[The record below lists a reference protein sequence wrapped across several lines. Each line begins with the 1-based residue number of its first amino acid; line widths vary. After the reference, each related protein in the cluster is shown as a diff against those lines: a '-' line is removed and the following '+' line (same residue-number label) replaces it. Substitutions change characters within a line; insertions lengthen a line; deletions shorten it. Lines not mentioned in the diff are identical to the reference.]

1 MTTTIATDAAGEL
14 GQVLE
19 NLGPDEQR
27 TIAFLAR
34 RLLAGQRAYGAID
47 LEHDARDFGAER
59 AEEIGD
65 LLVYSAFAALRAAV
79 ARPPHVVELH
89 IAADEDGY
97 SVALDGGPATWRRSR
112 PHAVLAAL
120 SDALP
125 SLVGPLLEGC
135 EVVVRVSP

>member
-1 MTTTIATDAAGEL
+1 VTTIATDARGEL

-19 NLGPDEQR
+19 DLGPDEQR

-34 RLLAGQRAYGAID
+34 RLLLGQRQYGRLD
-47 LEHDARDFGAER
+47 LEHDARDFATER

-65 LLVYSAFAALRAAV
+65 LLVYSAFAALRATV
-79 ARPPHVVELH
+79 ARPPHVVRLD
-89 IAADEDGY
+89 IAADEDGHAV
-97 SVALDGGPATWRRSR
+97 SLDGGPATWRRSR

-125 SLVGPLLEGC
+125 SLVGTLLEGR